1 MVNSSAILNYEA
13 REAQVLEPLQ
23 SRGLQHENRDSMQL
37 EPAYA
42 LWLLP
47 SVLSNISGVRKYS
60 SGSRPKFELR
70 DLLLW
75 VTKLFRFAFYICHSH
90 KTEKMSPFRA
100 TILCPKFHTILCTKI
115 ANCYFDAVSQYG
127 LIYWSLL
134 KSYS

>member
-47 SVLSNISGVRKYS
+47 NVHSNISGMD
-60 SGSRPKFELR
+60 SRSE
-70 DLLLW
+70 
-75 VTKLFRFAFYICHSH
+75 TKTHIS
-90 KTEKMSPFRA
+90 
-100 TILCPKFHTILCTKI
+100 
-115 ANCYFDAVSQYG
+115 
-127 LIYWSLL
+127 
-134 KSYS
+134 